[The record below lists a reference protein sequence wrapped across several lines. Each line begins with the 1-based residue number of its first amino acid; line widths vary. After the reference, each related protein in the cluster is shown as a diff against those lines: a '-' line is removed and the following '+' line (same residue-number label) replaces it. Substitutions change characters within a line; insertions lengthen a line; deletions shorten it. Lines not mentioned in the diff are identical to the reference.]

1 MQKSIIGANS
11 TIGEVEESG
20 GVGTGILSFIFFVNS
35 KSQIIGGGLIDNLVG
50 WLLATVIGN
59 ECGISLYCVL
69 LEYKKKVVKKKSR
82 KKKREKKN
90 KKERFKWKEEERE
103 RESLNHKI
111 DFHSSF
117 YELGPTDFKK

>member
-1 MQKSIIGANS
+1 MQRSIIGANS

-50 WLLATVIGN
+50 WLLATTVIGN

-69 LEYKKKVVKKKSR
+69 LEYKKKVVKKE
-82 KKKREKKN
+82 RERKN
-90 KKERFKWKEEERE
+90 KKKEIQMKKRRK